1 MLAFSCAPPC
11 TTFEICMHMLCS
23 ADAYQCHIYLCI
35 LNHRHI
41 FSGSKICRAY
51 AKERAALP
59 QRCPPQVAQPLS
71 FVLLLEKLFF
81 FPSFLHTAFV
91 LLRTSP
97 HISQITKADALIS
110 LPCQRGRRILGYLS
124 SKAAAVWC
132 GLTMFAL
139 IAQPWGNAA
148 VGFRWPK
155 AWPTQ
160 CPISCC

>member
-1 MLAFSCAPPC
+1 MLAFSCALPC

-35 LNHRHI
+35 LNHCHI

-71 FVLLLEKLFF
+71 FVLLEKPFF
-81 FPSFLHTAFV
+81 FSFLHTAFV

-97 HISQITKADALIS
+97 HISQITRADALTS
-110 LPCQRGRRILGYLS
+110 LPCQRRGRILGYIN
-124 SKAAAVWC
+124 SKAAALWC
-132 GLTMFAL
+132 G
-139 IAQPWGNAA
+139 IAQLWGKCSC
-148 VGFRWPK
+148 GFQM
-155 AWPTQ
+155 A
-160 CPISCC
+160 